1 VHNICIGRTIIG
13 KNEYLEDYIRILC
26 SEKELPSPI
35 LALSASYYK
44 ETLEE
49 NSLERKQ
56 VELAENHFNSVTA
69 ATIRKALE
77 EGTMGVSTAVSAAL
91 LLHHMTIDPSRCR
104 DSCWTSYILPN
115 PDPGMMDDRSQTGA
129 YLIIASVAILTMT
142 ALPLDRGE
150 NFQSNNYDWVGYDK
164 TEQLEEVNSSLGLS
178 RKMLY
183 CIHLVTQI
191 AKLPDNAKTHLGHNL
206 LQSINSSVQK
216 IGGTEEQVRK
226 NIALRTA
233 ETYRLGAKLYLL
245 CRLYECVNAN

>member
-1 VHNICIGRTIIG
+1 MTQIHIFRRPPQPHARIHGCQP
-13 KNEYLEDYIRILC
+13 IRLVATQRR
-26 SEKELPSPI
+26 SLPTHYPLHQRLDATRQI
-35 LALSASYYK
+35 WKPARSAQAN
-44 ETLEE
+44 T
-49 NSLERKQ
+49 
-56 VELAENHFNSVTA
+56 
-69 ATIRKALE
+69 
-77 EGTMGVSTAVSAAL
+77 AL
-91 LLHHMTIDPSRCR
+91 L
-104 DSCWTSYILPN
+104 N
-115 PDPGMMDDRSQTGA
+115 PTT
-129 YLIIASVAILTMT
+129 AILTMT
-142 ALPLDRGE
+142 ALPLDRGK